1 MFLLVWI
8 IFFLTGG
15 EGLGGR
21 DAASQVLDLDL
32 DNLED
37 LVEMLNCMEEY
48 LKLWPWGQWI
58 PEIRRDKKQH
68 GLFCMSEFWV

>member
-32 DNLED
+32 GNLED

-48 LKLWPWGQWI
+48 LKL
-58 PEIRRDKKQH
+58 
-68 GLFCMSEFWV
+68 